1 MTTTAGDT
9 ERLMRDV
16 VPAEVHA
23 PGHSPHVQQSARV
36 FVTDR
41 RVQVW
46 VTGPDGPVA
55 LVDEALT
62 GPVPERN
69 RGTLGREQLHLETA
83 AGPVHVSRGRGC
95 GCGGGL
101 RQVDPPAAW

>member
-1 MTTTAGDT
+1 MTTTASGT
-9 ERLMRDV
+9 ERLVRDV
-16 VPAEVHA
+16 MPAEVHA
-23 PGHSPHVQQSARV
+23 PGHSPHVQLEARV

-46 VTGPDGPVA
+46 VRGPDGPVA
-55 LVDEALT
+55 LVDEELT
-62 GPVPERN
+62 AEAPERN

-95 GCGGGL
+95 GCGSGL
-101 RQVDPPAAW
+101 RAVDRPAEW